1 MEPNLCHCINLHVEE
16 NKLNNLKVVQ
26 HGKMWHCTL
35 MSGISRPYLVA
46 EVEVETRI
54 VSSGEKLAIGQDES
68 VAQSACLFIG
78 KLPNRVGLPPW
89 HLPVSNFFTLIT
101 PPTIALI
108 NK

>member
-1 MEPNLCHCINLHVEE
+1 MPLHVEE

-35 MSGISRPYLVA
+35 MSGISRSYLVA

-54 VSSGEKLAIGQDES
+54 VSSGEKLAVGQES
-68 VAQSACLFIG
+68 VAHSACLFIG
-78 KLPNRVGLPPW
+78 SLPNRVGLPPR

-101 PPTIALI
+101 GE
-108 NK
+108 